1 VSFGG
6 VEALLV
12 PWLASTLSRR
22 VVTETPSDLQ
32 NVVPLHRVV
41 SFGGT
46 AYPKVPKLI
55 SPRVALTT
63 FAVGYKDAAQEAENA
78 KRAMLSLLPGVTIAG
93 STVTGVSLLAGPTWV
108 PYTDTVLRQFTTT
121 FDLVIQTA

>member
-1 VSFGG
+1 VTFGG

-12 PWLASTLSRR
+12 PWAAAALSRR
-22 VVTETPSDLQ
+22 VVTELPSDLQ
-32 NVVPLHRVV
+32 NVVPLHRLT

-46 AYPKVPKLI
+46 AYPKAPKLI

-63 FAVGYKDAAQEAENA
+63 FAVGYAAAAQEAENA
-78 KRAMLSLLPGVTIAG
+78 KTAFLTLLPGVTIAG
-93 STVTGVSLLAGPTWV
+93 STVTGVNLLAGPTWV